1 MSLGANTEG
10 GRIHRESKSCYLYNP
25 PALESCR
32 DCVIMDD
39 PKQPPIT
46 QTEGSRI
53 LSLKFKCDEDYA
65 SGLGTTSYGVTQD
78 RVKQLLNA
86 VTSRYSSEGVRID
99 ALRQQ
104 TILCNPGIRNPI
116 ILPQC
121 PPLPPPPAPPARTK
135 CPLTKNQKMS

>member
-10 GRIHRESKSCYLYNP
+10 GRIHRETKSCYLYNP
-25 PALESCR
+25 PALETCG
-32 DCVIMDD
+32 DCV
-39 PKQPPIT
+39 KGSSVQAPIT

-65 SGLGTTSYGVTQD
+65 SGLGTTSYGVTQA

-99 ALRQQ
+99 ALQQQ

-116 ILPQC
+116 VLPRC

>member
-10 GRIHRESKSCYLYNP
+10 GRIHKETKSCYVYNP
-25 PALESCR
+25 PALETCGE
-32 DCVIMDD
+32 CVIRDSI
-39 PKQPPIT
+39 QQPIT
-46 QTEGSRI
+46 QTEGNRI
-53 LSLKFKCDEDYA
+53 LSLQFKCDPTYA
-65 SGLGTTSYGVTQD
+65 SGLGTSSYGVTQA
-78 RVKQLLNA
+78 RVKALLNA
-86 VTSRYSSEGVRID
+86 VKSRYSSEGVRID

-116 ILPQC
+116 VLPQC